1 MIIRVDCSK
10 DNFPK
15 SGLTMF
21 YGWEN
26 TSGSAFIEGKNL
38 KKCTQQKKDDLK
50 VLYLTLLQLNKYAL
64 RVINFKKIA

>member
-1 MIIRVDCSK
+1 MIIRVDCPK

-26 TSGSAFIEGKNL
+26 ASGSAFIEGKNS
-38 KKCTQQKKDDLK
+38 KNYQAIVGWHQSFK
-50 VLYLTLLQLNKYAL
+50 LNLAP
-64 RVINFKKIA
+64 AQ